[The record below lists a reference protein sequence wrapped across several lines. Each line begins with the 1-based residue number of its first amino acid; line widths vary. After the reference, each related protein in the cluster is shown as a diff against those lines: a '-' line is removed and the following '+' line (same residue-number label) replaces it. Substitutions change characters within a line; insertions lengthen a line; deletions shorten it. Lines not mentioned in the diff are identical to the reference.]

1 MEMSNID
8 LNVKRVKLKTL
19 RITNEMFQTEKGWV
33 FKNNCIYAYPPYI
46 GQRIWVKENKL
57 H

>member
-8 LNVKRVKLKTL
+8 LNVKRIKIKIIG
-19 RITNEMFQTEKGWV
+19 ITNQMFQTEKGWV
-33 FKNNCIYAYPPYI
+33 FRNNCIYAYPPYI

-57 H
+57 Y